1 MEAFFFCK
9 ILLRNNFTIRR
20 TFVRLQVQF
29 FRSENFSQLRISYTA
44 SPNSAYLCT
53 LSGLVCPLWILFPT
67 YYALKDFTTRR
78 IIIRLRVTQS
88 CALAQF
94 VHCELFSLLKQATIL
109 SLSLFS
115 IPSDSVCPLW
125 MFFTT
130 YYTLK
135 AFIFEGF
142 YTFMLCIDTFM
153 TNLKFSKK
161 SIDKIAFSHYNPYC
175 KRFL

>member
-1 MEAFFFCK
+1 MVLLFYFCYGTNF
-9 ILLRNNFTIRR
+9 ITRRIYIRLRIQ
-20 TFVRLQVQF
+20 FVHC
-29 FRSENFSQLRISYTA
+29 ENFFLPIIKLSP

-53 LSGLVCPLWILFPT
+53 LSGSVCPLWILFPT

-135 AFIFEGF
+135 TFIFEGF

-153 TNLKFSKK
+153 TNLKFFKK
-161 SIDKIAFSHYNPYC
+161 SIDKITFSHYNPYC